1 MIEHPLPLAIAAVA
15 GVAAAIATRFELL
28 VIGVSNGVLLGTDV
42 IGVAGFYGL
51 VTLGCAVGIF
61 GYVRWDKQHYG

>member
-1 MIEHPLPLAIAAVA
+1 MLRALAPYLIVC
-15 GVAAAIATRFELL
+15 L
-28 VIGVSNGVLLGTDV
+28 VIGVTNGVLLGTEV